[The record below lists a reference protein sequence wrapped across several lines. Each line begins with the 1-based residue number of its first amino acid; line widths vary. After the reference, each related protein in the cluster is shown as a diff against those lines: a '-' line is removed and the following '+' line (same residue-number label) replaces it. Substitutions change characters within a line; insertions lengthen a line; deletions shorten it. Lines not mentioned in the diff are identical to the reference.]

1 MFLDAG
7 LGDGFPWWAFL
18 MMPLMMLGMGLMMWF
33 MMRMMMGPGG
43 HGASHGSTDSPAAA
57 RGEEGSGSEVAV
69 LRRQLAEL
77 QQRLAAMESRPGGHD
92 DDGKPPIAASNEGE
106 PPASGKGERV

>member
-1 MFLDAG
+1 MMFLDAG
-7 LGDGFPWWAFL
+7 PGDGFPWWVFL

-33 MMRMMMGPGG
+33 MMRMMMGMGG

-69 LRRQLAEL
+69 LRQQLAEF
-77 QQRLAAMESRPGGHD
+77 QQRLAAMESRPGGQD
-92 DDGKPPIAASNEGE
+92 DDKPPIAAPDGGE
-106 PPASGKGERV
+106 APASGKGESV